1 MCSGR
6 RRSNRELVFLVASAV
21 LVVDAAAAL
30 AGRPIGGH
38 GERSSGEMVCLAGV
52 ASASWEGDNHRI

>member
-1 MCSGR
+1 M
-6 RRSNRELVFLVASAV
+6 ASAVLV